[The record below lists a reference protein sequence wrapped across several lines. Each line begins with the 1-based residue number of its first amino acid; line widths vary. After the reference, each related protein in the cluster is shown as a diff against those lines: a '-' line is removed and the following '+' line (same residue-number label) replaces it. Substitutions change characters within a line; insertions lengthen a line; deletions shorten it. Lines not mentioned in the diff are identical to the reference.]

1 MRTTR
6 SDSPMGVLAEFIQDH
21 AAADDVAATVRAL
34 SALTDPAH
42 AEALD
47 TDMHDLTED
56 DREEAGRLMVYL
68 IDLADALEETAG
80 R

>member
-1 MRTTR
+1 MCALVDGQLRTGGLQL
-6 SDSPMGVLAEFIQDH
+6 GVD
-21 AAADDVAATVRAL
+21 AADDVAATVRAL

-47 TDMHDLTED
+47 IDMHDLTED
-56 DREEAGRLMVYL
+56 DREEAGRLMACL
-68 IDLADALEETAG
+68 ITLADALEEAAG